1 MGYPVSRALELFIL
15 AVALAGTNFPQS
27 AVAAAVNPNHPFDVT
42 FGITVTP
49 SSVVVKVGEKANV
62 NVTLTNTGNMGPV
75 CLSLQGFPETGFRTS
90 FEPECVIPQGSR
102 IASVLTI
109 EATPAAAPQ
118 SFTAFVI
125 AKIGSQTAQTPIN
138 VTVEPAMPAWVPWL
152 GLVLF
157 FLILGVAVMW
167 RPKLRR
173 KTRGKMKD

>member
-1 MGYPVSRALELFIL
+1 MGYPVSQALELFIL
-15 AVALAGTNFPQS
+15 VIALAGTNFPQS

-42 FGITVTP
+42 FGITLSP
-49 SSVVVKVGEKANV
+49 ASVVVKVGEKVNV
-62 NVTLTNTGNMGPV
+62 NVTLTNTGDMEPV
-75 CLSLQGFPETGFRTS
+75 CFSLEGFPETGFRTS
-90 FEPECVIPQGSR
+90 FEPGCAIPQASG
-102 IASVLTI
+102 IASVLTV

-125 AKIGSQTAQTPIN
+125 AKVGSQTAQTPIS
-138 VTVEPAMPAWVPWL
+138 VTVEPAMPAWIPWL

-173 KTRGKMKD
+173 KSRGHMKD